1 MDEKQLQNA
10 LRHMPKRLPPARLTA
25 NLKVIASRERL
36 RTLGE
41 EVTWRDRLRMSF
53 RELMRPIAVP
63 ACGGL
68 ASAIV
73 IFSSL
78 MPSLAMPIPAV
89 QNDVRLALTTEPS
102 VKYFMP
108 IGISES
114 ELVVD
119 LMVDGSGRM
128 VDYSIV
134 SGGAMLKDMHMRRQ
148 LENTLLF
155 TEFTPATKFGG
166 PAAGRVRLYISSSQ
180 INIRG

>member
-1 MDEKQLQNA
+1 
-10 LRHMPKRLPPARLTA
+10 MPKRMPPARLTA

-36 RTLGE
+36 RALGE
-41 EVTWRDRLRMSF
+41 EVTWRDRLRSSF

-63 ACGGL
+63 AFGGL
-68 ASAIV
+68 ASAVV
-73 IFSSL
+73 IFSAL
-78 MPSLAMPIPAV
+78 MPSLVMPIPTV

-102 VKYFMP
+102 VKSFVP
-108 IGISES
+108 IMGISES

-119 LMVDGSGRM
+119 LVVDGSGRM

-155 TEFTPATKFGG
+155 TEFTPATKFG
-166 PAAGRVRLYISSSQ
+166 ASASGRVRLYISSSQ
-180 INIRG
+180 INVRG

>member
-36 RTLGE
+36 RAIGE
-41 EVTWRDRLRMSF
+41 EVTWRDRLRVSF

-63 ACGGL
+63 AFGGL

-73 IFSSL
+73 IFSSFI
-78 MPSLAMPIPAV
+78 PSLGMPIPAIQDDV
-89 QNDVRLALTTEPS
+89 QLTLTTQPS
-102 VKYFMP
+102 VKYFVP
-108 IGISES
+108 IGLSES

-119 LMVDGSGRM
+119 LIVDGSGRM

-134 SGGAMLKDMHMRRQ
+134 SGESMVKDMHMRRQ

-166 PAAGRVRLYISSSQ
+166 PASGRVRLYISTSQ